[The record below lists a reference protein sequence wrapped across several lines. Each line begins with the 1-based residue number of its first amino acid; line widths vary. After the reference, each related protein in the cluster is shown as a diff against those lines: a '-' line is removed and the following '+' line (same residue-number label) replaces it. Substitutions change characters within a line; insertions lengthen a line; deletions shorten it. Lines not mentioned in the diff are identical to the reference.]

1 MIELRY
7 VPSKV
12 WLNFACAIAG
22 GIIAVIVIGS
32 LWSGTALVG
41 GIAGM
46 CAVVAMLLPGV
57 IKRGARAAPA
67 LTFDNRGVTVHLLD
81 IGAIPWSQIR
91 STRISG
97 IPWVT
102 GQRLVLEYAGTA
114 PKVGFMAKMN
124 YGMQAKQAGEMA
136 RLTIGFI
143 DLTDQSK
150 QTIESALARALARA
164 A

>member
-1 MIELRY
+1 MVSVRY
-7 VPSKV
+7 VSGKV

-22 GIIAVIVIGS
+22 GFVAVIVIGS
-32 LWSGTALVG
+32 LWERTALVG

-46 CAVVAMLLPGV
+46 IAVIAMLLPGV
-57 IKRGARAAPA
+57 IKRGARAGPF
-67 LTFDNRGVTVHLLD
+67 LVIDGSGITVDLLG

-91 STRISG
+91 STRLSG

-102 GQRLVLEYAGTA
+102 GQRLAIEYAGTA
-114 PKVGFMAKMN
+114 PKVGFMAKLN
-124 YGMQAKQAGEMA
+124 WGLQAKQKGEVV
-136 RLTIGFI
+136 RLTLGFI

-150 QTIESALARALARA
+150 QTLEGALARA

>member
-1 MIELRY
+1 MIEVRY
-7 VPSKV
+7 VPGKV
-12 WLNFACAIAG
+12 WLNFGCAVAG
-22 GIIAVIVIGS
+22 GIIAVIVIGA
-32 LWSGTALVG
+32 LWAGTALVG

-46 CAVVAMLLPGV
+46 VAVVALLFPGV
-57 IKRGARAAPA
+57 VKRSSRAEPA
-67 LTFDNRGVTVHLLD
+67 LTIDGRGVTVHLLD
-81 IGAIPWSQIR
+81 VGTIPWSEIR
-91 STRISG
+91 STRIAG

-114 PKVGFMAKMN
+114 PKLGFMAKLN
-124 YGMQAKQAGEMA
+124 YGMQAKRVGEVA

-150 QTIESALARALARA
+150 QVIEASLARATARA